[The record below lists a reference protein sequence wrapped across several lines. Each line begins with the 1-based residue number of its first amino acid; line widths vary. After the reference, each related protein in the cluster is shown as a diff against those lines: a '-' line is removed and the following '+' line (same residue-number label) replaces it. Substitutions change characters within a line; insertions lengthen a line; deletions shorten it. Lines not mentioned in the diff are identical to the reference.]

1 MEVVAI
7 VTGAS
12 GALGAEVA
20 RTLSLRGHRLV
31 LFDREGQADRLER
44 LAASLGG
51 ALCLT
56 GDAADDAA
64 WTGAMDRIRREV
76 GAAPSQAALLAG
88 AWRGGTPL
96 HEETS
101 DETWRSM
108 MVTNLETA
116 YRSLR
121 ALLPPMVAARRG
133 SIVVV
138 GSRAV
143 EQPWTGA
150 RSAAY
155 TAAKSAVVAMARAT
169 AAEVLGHG
177 VRVNA
182 VLPSTLDTPANRAA
196 MPGADPTL
204 WVSTASLA
212 AVIAFLLGDDARDIS
227 GSAVPIYGRA

>member
-1 MEVVAI
+1 MDDVAI

-12 GALGAEVA
+12 GALGGEVA
-20 RTLSLRGHRLV
+20 RALSLAGHRLV
-31 LFDREGQADRLER
+31 LFDREGQGERLER
-44 LAASLGG
+44 LAGSLGG

-56 GDAADDAA
+56 GDVADGPT
-64 WTGAMDRIRREV
+64 WGRAMDRIRQEI
-76 GAAPSQAALLAG
+76 GAAPSRAALLAG

-96 HEETS
+96 YEETN
-101 DETWRSM
+101 DDVWRAMMATNVET
-108 MVTNLETA
+108 V

-133 SIVVV
+133 SVVVV

-143 EQPWTGA
+143 EQPWTSA

-155 TAAKSAVVAMARAT
+155 AAAKSAVVALARAT
-169 AAEVLGHG
+169 ASEVLPHG

-196 MPGADPTL
+196 MPSADPAL
-204 WVSTASLA
+204 WVSTASIA
-212 AVIAFLLGDDARDIS
+212 AVIAFLLGDGARDIS
-227 GSAVPIYGRA
+227 GAAVPVYGRS